1 MKSFPAI
8 VTFTFERL
16 CQTWKKFPWGHSWDI
31 MLTSKRETN
40 DGWKSRKHSASSCIC
55 RWCRVL
61 KTQLLPGL
69 AEEWLLSSQF
79 IYVSIFIFNKT
90 SSDCFQLTQGSQ
102 TQILHFFLHFT
113 NSTEVKDT
121 AQREVHRGQFIFV
134 WNMQKKWGVLCRRG

>member
-1 MKSFPAI
+1 M
-8 VTFTFERL
+8 T
-16 CQTWKKFPWGHSWDI
+16 
-31 MLTSKRETN
+31 
-40 DGWKSRKHSASSCIC
+40 
-55 RWCRVL
+55 
-61 KTQLLPGL
+61 
-69 AEEWLLSSQF
+69 LSSQF

-134 WNMQKKWGVLCRRG
+134 WNMQKKWVCCVDGVNLSPISCVNISKSLIWLLEKVTAHNLFAKILINVNACGSEAVVYVYMSF